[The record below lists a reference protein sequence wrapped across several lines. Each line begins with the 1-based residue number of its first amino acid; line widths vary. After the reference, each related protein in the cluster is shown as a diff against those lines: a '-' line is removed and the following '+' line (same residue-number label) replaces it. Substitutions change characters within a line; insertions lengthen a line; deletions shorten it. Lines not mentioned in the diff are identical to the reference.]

1 MEFRQAGSKSS
12 LSGALVSSPV
22 GSNHARFGR
31 SRTRYISYTG
41 ISPNARETVTSSG
54 EWVKCVIVYCG
65 PEWEAYGI
73 LLLHMCDVARGE
85 QEVPTIRASSRLGL
99 DKIMGYFEN
108 TRFPRLA
115 DSGTSADTV
124 DA

>member
-1 MEFRQAGSKSS
+1 MCHRLVWTRMENVRY
-12 LSGALVSSPV
+12 P
-22 GSNHARFGR
+22 R
-31 SRTRYISYTG
+31 S
-41 ISPNARETVTSSG
+41 
-54 EWVKCVIVYCG
+54 
-65 PEWEAYGI
+65 
-73 LLLHMCDVARGE
+73 HMCNVARGG
-85 QEVPTIRASSRLGL
+85 QEVLTTRESSRLGL